1 MPGLSLYLLN
11 ARYLFFVPSK
21 REIACRRRRRR
32 IFSTS
37 RVARLKSAQKNARQK
52 RTYKKKRGS
61 RVQLHLALFGVALSA
76 RVARKI
82 RANDLLVVLVA
93 RSQSSPPRARHQNE
107 EEIQHPRLCV
117 CVVIEEKKRTTYL
130 PGRYERVFSI
140 DAPAVRS
147 GRRRVRVVVE
157 IEALF
162 ARRGQTGHSL
172 RYSFSSSKVVV
183 ESRRPKHLKCC
194 CGEISLLLDES
205 VQIARIF

>member
-1 MPGLSLYLLN
+1 M
-11 ARYLFFVPSK
+11 
-21 REIACRRRRRR
+21 
-32 IFSTS
+32 
-37 RVARLKSAQKNARQK
+37 
-52 RTYKKKRGS
+52 
-61 RVQLHLALFGVALSA
+61 HLALFGTRRAQNPRERPPPRRPRRRLSILSFA
-76 RVARKI
+76 Y
-82 RANDLLVVLVA
+82 
-93 RSQSSPPRARHQNE
+93 SPPPKRRDAAPARA
-107 EEIQHPRLCV
+107 CF
-117 CVVIEEKKRTTYL
+117 VVKKKKDDKKYT
-130 PGRYERVFSI
+130 PGRDERVFSI